1 MTPDNPPL
9 SFDSATGSPAG
20 PPLAAPGQRK
30 GVLWKWSLAVTAVV
44 LAFLMWQCGS
54 AIQAGRKLSAAAV
67 QHFHEQLN
75 GEQYGV
81 IIDEAD
87 DGFRHNGTTRE
98 QTMRFFKVVHTKLGS
113 AGETSLRN
121 ITVQATPG
129 GSFVVTVYQTK
140 FDRGQAI
147 ERFTWM
153 KRKGELLLY
162 GYNIQSNA
170 LIM

>member
-1 MTPDNPPL
+1 MTPHNPPL
-9 SFDSATGSPAG
+9 SFDSATGSPVG
-20 PPLAAPGQRK
+20 PPLTATERRK
-30 GVLWKWSLAVTAVV
+30 GVLWKWSLAITAVV
-44 LAFLMWQCGS
+44 LALFIWQCGS
-54 AIQAGRKLSAAAV
+54 AIQAGRKLSNAAV

-75 GEQYGV
+75 GDQYGV

-98 QTMRFFKVVHTKLGS
+98 ETMRFFQVVHAKLGN
-113 AGETSLRN
+113 AGESRLSN
-121 ITVQATPG
+121 ITVQTMPG
-129 GSFVVTVYQTK
+129 GTFVVTVYQTK

-147 ERFTWM
+147 ESFRWI
-153 KRKGELLLY
+153 KKSGELLLY